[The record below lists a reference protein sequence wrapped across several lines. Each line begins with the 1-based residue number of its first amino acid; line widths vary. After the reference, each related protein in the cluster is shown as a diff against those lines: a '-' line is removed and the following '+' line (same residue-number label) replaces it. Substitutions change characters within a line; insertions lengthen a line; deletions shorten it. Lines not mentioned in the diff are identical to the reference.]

1 MYDYDLS
8 GLYVFGS
15 GLHSR
20 AVLLYGS
27 DNELSESGESEQD
40 DTESGNDNQDY
51 TIYFDD
57 LITNTDLC
65 VAQNEQLIQQ
75 VDLLNSNLVILHNDL
90 KIGIGF
96 GFVLM
101 VYICIK
107 CAFGIFNTN
116 INHKNKTKTNTNF

>member
-107 CAFGIFNTN
+107 CAFGIFN
-116 INHKNKTKTNTNF
+116 KVFNFDRW